1 MPKTLK
7 PKTALLEF
15 ACPYDYDKNLPKLRE
30 QCKSLSKNSKLV
42 LTSKTNN
49 EENVSIGLTL

>member
-15 ACPYDYDKNLPKLRE
+15 ACPYDDDKNKT
-30 QCKSLSKNSKLV
+30 KNF
-42 LTSKTNN
+42 
-49 EENVSIGLTL
+49 

>member
-15 ACPYDYDKNLPKLRE
+15 ACPYDYDKNLPKLRQ
-30 QCKSLSKNSKLV
+30 QCKKQQITVV
-42 LTSKTNN
+42 LTSQLIMKKM
-49 EENVSIGLTL
+49 SP